1 MLESP
6 LSSDI
11 IVLPFKG
18 SIQKRDFDYETH
30 SEENEH
36 SFENSEQGSS
46 SHHTSPKSLYT
57 ISSVVNYVYLK
68 KQFKTL
74 PKQGCN
80 FKKRK

>member
-11 IVLPFKG
+11 SVLPFKG

-46 SHHTSPKSLYT
+46 SHHISPKSLL
-57 ISSVVNYVYLK
+57 ISPAVSCLYYLVHVMH
-68 KQFKTL
+68 
-74 PKQGCN
+74 N
-80 FKKRK
+80 MHIWSSID